1 MYYCDGKAVFSAS
14 LIQSLVS
21 HDHSSEI
28 FLQEETFLL
37 LIIIIIINNI
47 ETVVIFNLFVET
59 EFFSRF
65 DE

>member
-37 LIIIIIINNI
+37 LIIIINNI